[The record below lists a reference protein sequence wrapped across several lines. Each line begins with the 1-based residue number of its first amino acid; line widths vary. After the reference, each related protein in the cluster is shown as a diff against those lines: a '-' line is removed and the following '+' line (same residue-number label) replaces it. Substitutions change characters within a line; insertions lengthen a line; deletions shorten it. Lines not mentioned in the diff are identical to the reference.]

1 MRILHIIPS
10 LDKKSG
16 GPAQVIW
23 DFIDL
28 TKADFS
34 YEVCST
40 NEGLSDK
47 EINHLQEEKT
57 IPIHCFSYSGTHS
70 TKRSLALFSWLKKEC
85 VQFDLVYIHAGFSLI
100 SEVSALICG
109 FKKIP
114 FVYRPL
120 GTLSPYSLKAGRS
133 FFKSMALFL
142 EKRQLNRALWVHAT
156 SKIEKQDILA
166 LAPKANVEIIPLP
179 IKSQF
184 LSAKLQQKPLML
196 GFLSRIHPKKNIEL
210 ILNVLSD
217 LELKPHFR
225 LIIAGTGEENYL
237 SELKDFIQQNNLEQV
252 VNFIGF
258 IEGENK
264 IRFFDSINWFVLPSF
279 HENFSVATAEALS
292 FGVPCITSKHVDV
305 AVFDEQSDAIIRLD
319 NSAEEWKT
327 TLKMI
332 LNESPENYALRVD
345 SASNYVKTHF
355 SADKVKQL
363 LTEKLNPKTTN
374 KDYVCR
380 TIFLKTENLNP

>member
-28 TKADFS
+28 TKTDYS

-40 NEGLSDK
+40 NEGISDK
-47 EINHLQEEKT
+47 EIKQLQEKKQV
-57 IPIHCFSYSGTHS
+57 PIHCFYYSGIHS
-70 TKRSLALFSWLKKEC
+70 TKRSNALFYWLWKEC
-85 VQFDLVYIHAGFSLI
+85 SRFDLVYIHAGFSLI
-100 SEVSALICG
+100 SEISALICG

-133 FFKSMALFL
+133 FFKTIALIL

-166 LAPKANVEIIPLP
+166 LAAKAQVEIIPLP
-179 IKSQF
+179 IKARILPIKSLF
-184 LSAKLQQKPLML
+184 NPIIL
-196 GFLSRIHPKKNIEL
+196 GFLSRVHPKKNIEL
-210 ILNVLSD
+210 LLSVLD
-217 LELKPHFR
+217 DVEIKPHFR
-225 LIIAGTGEENYL
+225 LIIAGTGDELYL
-237 SELKDFIQQNNLEQV
+237 NELKELVRQKGLEQV

-258 IEGENK
+258 IDGESK
-264 IRFFDSINWFVLPSF
+264 ALFFDSINWFVLPSF

-292 FGVPCITSKHVDV
+292 FGVPCLTSKYVDV
-305 AVFDEQSDAIIRLD
+305 TSFDEHSQALIRLE
-319 NSAEEWKT
+319 NSVEDWIK

-332 LNESPENYALRVD
+332 QNESEEQYALRVF

-355 SADKVKQL
+355 SSEKVKQL
-363 LTEKLNPKTTN
+363 LTEKLNSTSTQK
-374 KDYVCR
+374 
-380 TIFLKTENLNP
+380 